1 MQTITM
7 YLRADS
13 VNAKFGDSFNQPISS
28 LPAITRGMR
37 VNLVLKLLDGDGNP
51 MTVSG
56 YASWDFVLAHDFL
69 STTPPQLRVTEGIK
83 AVGNAISI
91 PLTETN
97 TEELIAI
104 LGNQA
109 SMTIGAE
116 LAGFEVGETTP
127 GFLLQFDIQVRN
139 RRGDAGT
146 GAPVPFADGNYSAP
160 QIDALFAAKLEVE
173 FSIDGETWGKS
184 QSQESRFYR
193 FRNAIVGL
201 EWSDALPLIIGP
213 VGEQG
218 IQGIQGI
225 KGDRATM
232 QIGTVTTTPP
242 GSQSSIENVGDE
254 FDAVFNFSLPQG
266 MKGDKGVESYLYTAY
281 AENPQM
287 VGFALTPTN
296 HLKYRAEIVSR
307 IPINP
312 PTFADFTLANWVKYL
327 GDDGAVFGDVLVA
340 DQTTSVAKVS
350 RIIFE
355 NASIRE
361 GDAGEVIVNFHNPGI
376 SNETLRNY
384 SLLNG
389 KTRLSSW
396 INGGGSPG
404 GGVAAQLD
412 AKLNFDDNEMETF
425 STFAPQTATQ

>member
-13 VNAKFGDSFNQPISS
+13 VSAKFVDSYNQPISS
-28 LPAITRGMR
+28 IPAITRGMR
-37 VNLVLKLLDGDGNP
+37 VTLVLKLLDGDGAPVN
-51 MTVSG
+51 VNG

-69 STTPPQLRVTEGIK
+69 SATPPQIHVTSGIK
-83 AVGNAISI
+83 ATGNSITI

-116 LAGFEVGETTP
+116 LAGFEVGETVP
-127 GFLLQFDIQVRN
+127 GFLLQFDVQVRN

-146 GAPVPFADGNYSAP
+146 GTPTPVADGNYSAP

-173 FSIDGETWGKS
+173 FSIDGENWSKT
-184 QSQESRFYR
+184 QSQDSRFYR
-193 FRNAIVGL
+193 FRNALVGL
-201 EWSDALPLIIGP
+201 EWSDTLPLIIGP

-232 QIGTVTTTPP
+232 QIGAVTTTPP
-242 GSQSSIENVGDE
+242 GSQSTIENVGDE
-254 FDAVFNFSLPQG
+254 FDAVFDFSLPQG
-266 MKGDKGVESYLYTAY
+266 VKGDKGVESYLYTAY

-287 VGFALTPTN
+287 VGFSLTPAN
-296 HLKYRAEIVSR
+296 HLKYRTEIISR
-307 IPINP
+307 VPLNP
-312 PTFADFTLANWVKYL
+312 PVLADFASAKWVKYL
-327 GDDGAVFGDVLVA
+327 GDDGAVYGDILVA
-340 DQTTSVAKVS
+340 DQTTSVAQVS
-350 RIIFE
+350 RIVFE

-361 GDAGEVIVNFHNPGI
+361 GDAGEVIVNFHNPGV
-376 SNETLRNY
+376 SDETMRNY
-384 SLLNG
+384 SLING

-396 INGGGSPG
+396 INGGGSAG
-404 GGVAAQLD
+404 GGSGTALSGGEPPEI
-412 AKLNFDDNEMETF
+412 NPIDNF
-425 STFAPQTATQ
+425 STFKGEIR

>member
-13 VNAKFGDSFNQPISS
+13 VNAKFVDSYNQPISS

-37 VNLVLKLLDGDGNP
+37 VTLVLKLLDGDGAPVTGLN
-51 MTVSG
+51 SF
-56 YASWDFVLAHDFL
+56 ASWDFVLAHDWL
-69 STTPPQLRVTEGIK
+69 SSTPPQIHVTSGIR
-83 AVGNAISI
+83 ASGNTITI

-109 SMTIGAE
+109 SMNIGAE
-116 LAGFEVGETTP
+116 LAGFEVGETVP
-127 GFLLQFDIQVRN
+127 GFLLQFDVQVRN

-146 GAPVPFADGNYSAP
+146 GTPVPVIDGNYSAP
-160 QIDALFAAKLEVE
+160 QINALFAAKMEVE
-173 FSIDGETWGKS
+173 FSIDGETWTKN

-201 EWSDALPLIIGP
+201 DWSDSLPLIIGP
-213 VGEQG
+213 DGEQG

-225 KGDRATM
+225 KGDRSTIE
-232 QIGTVTTTPP
+232 IGTVTTTAP
-242 GSQSSIENVGDE
+242 GSQSSVENVGDE
-254 FDAVFNFSLPQG
+254 FDAVFNFSLPAG
-266 MKGDKGVESYLYTAY
+266 VKGDKGIESYLYTAY

-287 VGFALTPTN
+287 QGFALIPAN

-307 IPINP
+307 VPLNP
-312 PTFADFTLANWVKYL
+312 PVFADFALATWVKYL
-327 GDDGAVFGDVLVA
+327 GDDGAVYGDILVA
-340 DQTTSVAKVS
+340 DQSTSIAQVN
-350 RIIFE
+350 RIVFE

-376 SNETLRNY
+376 SDETMRNY
-384 SLLNG
+384 SLING
-389 KTRLSSW
+389 KTRLSPW

-404 GGVAAQLD
+404 GDSGVENSGGDLPAVHPI
-412 AKLNFDDNEMETF
+412 DNF
-425 STFAPQTATQ
+425 STFIG

>member
-13 VNAKFGDSFNQPISS
+13 VNAKFVDSFNQPISS
-28 LPAITRGMR
+28 IPAITRGMR
-37 VNLVLKLLDGDGNP
+37 VTLVLKLLDGDGNP
-51 MTVSG
+51 VTGLNSF
-56 YASWDFVLAHDFL
+56 ASWDFVLANDWL
-69 STTPPQLRVTEGIK
+69 SATPPQIHVTSGIK
-83 AVGNAISI
+83 ANGNTITI

-109 SMTIGAE
+109 SMNIGAE
-116 LAGFEVGETTP
+116 LAGFEVGETVP
-127 GFLLQFDIQVRN
+127 GFLLQFDVQVRN

-146 GAPVPFADGNYSAP
+146 GTPVPVTDGNYSAP
-160 QIDALFAAKLEVE
+160 QIDALFAAKMEVE
-173 FSIDGETWGKS
+173 FSLDGETWSKA

-193 FRNAIVGL
+193 FRNALVGL
-201 EWSDALPLIIGP
+201 EWSDPLPLIIGP

-225 KGDRATM
+225 KGDCATL
-232 QIGTVTTTPP
+232 QIGAVTTTAP
-242 GSQSSIENVGDE
+242 GSQSTIENVGDE
-254 FDAVFNFSLPQG
+254 YDAVFNFSLPQG
-266 MKGDKGVESYLYTAY
+266 VKGDKGTESYLYTAY
-281 AENPQM
+281 AENPAM
-287 VGFALTPTN
+287 NGFSLIPAN

-307 IPINP
+307 VPLNP
-312 PTFADFTLANWVKYL
+312 PTFADFAVAIWVKYL

-361 GDAGEVIVNFHNPGI
+361 GDAGEVIVNFHDPGI
-376 SNETLRNY
+376 SDETLRNF
-384 SLLNG
+384 SMLNG

-404 GGVAAQLD
+404 GDSGLEITGDLPAVND
-412 AKLNFDDNEMETF
+412 FENF
-425 STFAPQTATQ
+425 STFKGEQ

>member
-13 VNAKFGDSFNQPISS
+13 VNAKFVDSFNQPISS

-69 STTPPQLRVTEGIK
+69 SATPPQLRVTERIN
-83 AVGNAISI
+83 AVGNAIYI

-109 SMTIGAE
+109 AMTIGAE
-116 LAGFEVGETTP
+116 LAGFEAGETTP
-127 GFLLQFDIQVRN
+127 GFLLQFDISVRN

-146 GAPVPFADGNYSAP
+146 GTPVPVADGNYSAP
-160 QIDALFAAKLEVE
+160 QINALFAAKLEVE
-173 FSIDGETWGKS
+173 FSLDGENWVRE
-184 QSQESRFYR
+184 QSQDSRFYR
-193 FRNAIVGL
+193 FRNAMVGL
-201 EWSDALPLIIGP
+201 DWSDPLPLIIGP

-232 QIGTVTTTPP
+232 QIGSVTTTAP
-242 GSQSSIENVGDE
+242 GSQSTIENVGDE
-254 FDAVFNFSLPQG
+254 YDAVFNFSLPQG
-266 MKGDKGVESYLYTAY
+266 VKGDKGVESYLYTAY

-287 VGFALTPTN
+287 VGFSLTPAN

-307 IPINP
+307 VPLNP
-312 PTFADFTLANWVKYL
+312 PTFADFAVAIWVKYL

-361 GDAGEVIVNFHNPGI
+361 GDAGEVIVNFHNPGV
-376 SNETLRNY
+376 SDEAMRNF

-404 GGVAAQLD
+404 GDSGVETTGGDLPD
-412 AKLNFDDNEMETF
+412 IKPIDNF
-425 STFAPQTATQ
+425 STFTSS